1 MKSINSRY
9 ILSTVSQILCMTT
22 PRLTRKGLGAG
33 ILLCLLLLSSCAI
46 KDDLPLPIRKAVITA
61 FEVEG
66 QCDAS
71 GEGYAVASIDND
83 KRVVELYVDDRVDIT
98 KLHVKRMDVTFDAKI
113 AVEDVQTDFPE
124 SSFSA
129 SGSNA
134 PTLDFSHE
142 VTFVLTTYQTYRW
155 TVRVHQIIKREVY
168 LTGQVGDA
176 IIDHVNQNVVVYV
189 ASNKSL
195 SALHADKFSLGGIHG
210 TVTPDPTKS
219 ETYDFSQM
227 RTFQVKMAGVDEI
240 QTWRVFVY
248 KTEATEGIEVA
259 AFARSVSA
267 TISGTIPMNTQ
278 PIVEYRASDVNEW
291 TTIIASQVLVDGTR
305 FTAELIGIRPAITYT
320 YRVSAGTAK
329 SDEKTFTTVSEQ
341 HLENGGFDEWSSIT
355 ATSGKELFQP
365 WAEGKTPYWGTGN
378 PGATTVGNSNS
389 TYKDE
394 DGRRFANLQS
404 KYIAVKFAAGNIFT
418 GDYLETDGTNGVLS
432 FGRPFTSFP
441 TKMRFDYKYKTST
454 ITKTGGDWKEPWGN
468 YISKSM
474 YENFK
479 GQPDSCSVYIALGD
493 WEPVTYTTKNGV
505 SCTCPYLIR
514 TRPSALHLF
523 DMNDSHLIAFAQ
535 MTKGEDV
542 NTWTTETITLNYRVK
557 DRQPKYIIVVASS
570 SKYGDY
576 FTGGEESLLQIDNIE
591 LLYE

>member
-1 MKSINSRY
+1 MMHSRY
-9 ILSTVSQILCMTT
+9 IHPFRFLMVALVVFT
-22 PRLTRKGLGAG
+22 
-33 ILLCLLLLSSCAI
+33 SCAI

-66 QCDAS
+66 QCDES
-71 GEGYAVASIDND
+71 GEGYAAASIDND
-83 KRVVELYVDDRVDIT
+83 KRVVDLYVDDRVDIT
-98 KLHVKRMDVTFDAKI
+98 KLRVKRMDVTSDAKI
-113 AVEDVQTDFPE
+113 TVEDVQTDFPE

-155 TVRVHQIIKREVY
+155 KVRVHQIIKREVY

-176 IIDHVNQNVVVYV
+176 IIDPINQNVVVYV

-195 SALHADKFSLGGIHG
+195 GALHADKFSLGGIHG

-219 ETYDFSQM
+219 ETFDFSQM

-248 KTEATEGIEVA
+248 KTEAKESIEA
-259 AFARSVSA
+259 TAFARSVSA

-278 PIVEYRASDVNEW
+278 PVVEYRASDSNEW
-291 TTIIASQVLVDGTR
+291 TLITASHVLVNGTR
-305 FTAELIGIRPAITYT
+305 FTAELTGIRPATTYS
-320 YRVSAGTAK
+320 YRVFAGTAK
-329 SDEKTFTTVSEQ
+329 SEEKTFTTVGEQ
-341 HLENGGFDEWSSIT
+341 HLENGSFDRWSSVT
-355 ATSGKELFQP
+355 GSSGKELWQP
-365 WAEGKTPYWGTGN
+365 WGEGDVPYWSTGN
-378 PGATTVGNSNS
+378 AGATTVGNSNS

-404 KYIAVKFAAGNIFT
+404 KYIVIKFAAGNIFT
-418 GDYLETDGTNGVLS
+418 GDYLETDGSNGVLS

-441 TKMRFDYKYKTST
+441 TKMRFDYKYKSSP
-454 ITKTGGDWKEPWGN
+454 ITRTGGDWKEVYGT
-468 YISKSM
+468 YISKEM

-479 GQPDSCSVYIALGD
+479 GRPDSCSVYIALGD
-493 WEPVTYTTKNGV
+493 WEPVTYESKGV
-505 SCTCPYLIR
+505 THTCPYLIR

-523 DMNDSHLIAFAQ
+523 DMNDPHLIAFAQ

-542 NTWTTETITLNYRVK
+542 KTWTTETLTLDYR
-557 DRQPKYIIVVASS
+557 
-570 SKYGDY
+570 
-576 FTGGEESLLQIDNIE
+576 
-591 LLYE
+591 YE

>member
-1 MKSINSRY
+1 MMHSRY
-9 ILSTVSQILCMTT
+9 IHPFRFLMVALVVFT
-22 PRLTRKGLGAG
+22 
-33 ILLCLLLLSSCAI
+33 SCAI

-66 QCDAS
+66 QCDES
-71 GEGYAVASIDND
+71 GEGYAAASIDND
-83 KRVVELYVDDRVDIT
+83 KRVVDLYVDDRVDIT
-98 KLHVKRMDVTFDAKI
+98 KLRVKRMDVTSDAKI
-113 AVEDVQTDFPE
+113 TVEDVQTDFPE

-129 SGSNA
+129 GGSNA

-155 TVRVHQIIKREVY
+155 KVRVHQIIKREVY

-176 IIDHVNQNVVVYV
+176 IIDPVNQNVVVYV

-195 SALHADKFSLGGIHG
+195 GALHVDKFSLGGIHG

-219 ETYDFSQM
+219 ETFDFSQM

-248 KTEATEGIEVA
+248 KTEATESIEAA

-278 PIVEYRASDVNEW
+278 PVVEYRALGTKDW
-291 TTIIASQVLVDGTR
+291 TIIIASQVLVNGTH
-305 FTAELIGIRPAITYT
+305 FTAELTGIRPATTYS
-320 YRVSAGTAK
+320 YRVSAGTSK
-329 SDEKTFTTVSEQ
+329 SEEKTFTTEGEQ

-441 TKMRFDYKYKTST
+441 TKMRFDYKYKSSP
-454 ITKTGGDWKEPWGN
+454 ITRTGGAWKETYGN
-468 YISKSM
+468 YISKEM

-479 GQPDSCSVYIALGD
+479 GRPDSCSVYIALGD
-493 WEPVTYTTKNGV
+493 WEPVTFTTSKGINIQ
-505 SCTCPYLIR
+505 CPYLIR

-523 DMNDSHLIAFAQ
+523 DMNDPHLIAFAQ

-542 NTWTTETITLNYRVK
+542 TSWTTETITLDYRVK